1 MREPF
6 ELAPTAALSASGV
19 AENDGTWISWR
30 AYGEGEPVLMIMGFM
45 GSSRAWFRLLPHIA
59 ERHRAIVFDNR
70 GTGDSDRPAG
80 LWTMDDLVRDAIAV
94 LDATGAERA
103 HVIGVSMGGM
113 IAQHLALEHPERV
126 RSLGLICT
134 TPVGSNGRPPWR
146 LLVGTALRPFV
157 GPEHIFRLSS
167 PMLYAKH
174 TRDERPEVLADDL
187 KVRLSDP
194 TPARTSWSQLAAIRL
209 HDTRHRLTEL
219 AALPVTVIHG
229 DEDVLVPTDRG
240 RDLAEQIPGS
250 RLVLVPGAGH
260 LLTSDNEQGSAD
272 AVLGHLAW
280 AREVSARRAA

>member
-1 MREPF
+1 MTD
-6 ELAPTAALSASGV
+6 LT
-19 AENDGTWISWR
+19 WR
-30 AYGEGEPVLMIMGFM
+30 AEGSGDPVLMIMGLGTSAM
-45 GSSRAWFRLLPHIA
+45 GWRRLLPYVREAH
-59 ERHRAIVFDNR
+59 EAIVFDNR
-70 GTGDSDRPAG
+70 GTGSSPAVTG
-80 LWTMDDLVRDAIAV
+80 PGSMEALVEDALSV
-94 LDATGAERA
+94 LDAAGHETA
-103 HVIGVSMGGM
+103 HVIGASMGGM
-113 IAQHLALEHPERV
+113 IAQHLALEHRERV

-134 TPVGSNGRPPWR
+134 TPVGSSGRPPWR
-146 LLVGTALRPFV
+146 LLVGTALRPFA
-157 GPEHIFRLSS
+157 GPEHIFRLSA

-209 HDTRHRLTEL
+209 HDTRHRLSEL
-219 AALPVTVIHG
+219 AGLPVTVIHG